1 MFAVATIQI
10 VHGSPYTDIDVA
22 TAYDMITNG
31 SYPNLVVLDVR
42 NQSEYDTGHLN
53 NSILIPVIEL
63 QARIAEIAPYK
74 DSEVIVICQTGG
86 RSAMA
91 SGILDSNNF
100 TMVYNVLGGISG
112 WELAGYPVV
121 PEFSSPVMMPVFVLT
136 TLLAV
141 VVCRRK
147 RGVKMRVKT

>member
-1 MFAVATIQI
+1 MLALTTIQI
-10 VHGSPYTDIDVA
+10 AYGSPYTNIDVA

-42 NQSEYDTGHLN
+42 NQSEYDSGHLN
-53 NSILIPVIEL
+53 NSILIPVAEL

-74 DSEVIVICQTGG
+74 NSEVIVICQTGG
-86 RSAMA
+86 RSATA

-100 TMVYNVLGGISG
+100 TKVYNVLGGISG

-121 PEFSSPVMMPVFVLT
+121 PEFSSLVMMLVFVLAT
-136 TLLAV
+136 FLAIM
-141 VVCRRK
+141 VCRRK
-147 RGVKMRVKT
+147 RGVKLRVKT